1 MVNWKFDKQSFW
13 VGQQMHQIHFKGLF
27 GWLMK
32 SNTSVVWNEN
42 EISYKCVYHK
52 YTHDSL
58 HVNDYVYLFIKKRDN
73 ITLVKIYNYKTQ
85 HQKLNPKL
93 NAPHFENNYILH

>member
-1 MVNWKFDKQSFW
+1 
-13 VGQQMHQIHFKGLF
+13 MHQIHFKGLF

-42 EISYKCVYHK
+42 EICYKCAYHK

-58 HVNDYVYLFIKKRDN
+58 HVNVNIYLFIKKEK
-73 ITLVKIYNYKTQ
+73 ITLLLWKFIIIRPKTKNQ
-85 HQKLNPKL
+85 TQN
-93 NAPHFENNYILH
+93 